1 MMTTSQHFFN
11 NPYAMFHGPPPKMG
25 PPESPHNNYALDLHT
40 TTKPRTLDREERPP
54 PYTPPPP
61 PTSPRFNADL
71 GAMDQQFCLRWN
83 NHPTNLTGVLTSL
96 LQREAL
102 CDVTLAC
109 EGETVKA
116 HQAILSACSPYFET
130 IFLQNHHPHP
140 IIYLKDVRYSEI
152 RSLLDFMYKGE
163 VNVGQSSLPMFLK
176 TAESLQVRGLTDNNN
191 LNYPSELDKHRD
203 ADISSPTG
211 RTAYGGGSTGGGP
224 GGLGMR
230 GERESRDRGRGDM
243 RDDLHSH
250 RSSSSL
256 SERSS
261 ATAAAVAAAVAAAS
275 GNASLQSAAA
285 SLGLTGGERSPSVG
299 SASAAA
305 AAVAAVVAAAAGRS
319 ASADVLNS
327 RGDAGSDRGSDR
339 GNDNS
344 VCGGVDR
351 DRGGVDERRDDLGQ
365 IDYSNQSKRDRDRE
379 VSTTPEHIIS
389 NKRRR
394 KNSSNCDN
402 LLTST
407 PNANV
412 QDRHYAQD
420 SQAPTNFKSSPV
432 PKSSAGGSGGGNT
445 SETEDS
451 GGRRDSPLSAGA
463 LSGGGG
469 NVNASS
475 GGMGLNQS
483 LSIKQELMDAQQQQQ
498 REHHVSLPPEYL
510 PPGALKHSEDMASLL
525 SSHSMQ
531 AADSREDHNDTKQLP
546 FDQSD
551 NIDGEIIDGG
561 GGGGGDGGGGRE
573 PEPGAIMATREGS
586 DGKGCDS
593 VELQHHNMHS
603 VQHTGKMDDLDDN
616 EDGTAGGGGGADDDD
631 DSNGVLAEARVH
643 HQQQQHCRR
652 ILSRHGSD
660 DHYADVTEV
669 AVEVDNEEINMNS
682 NNYNCQYKGDEL
694 SLSKIRCHQRDVY
707 SSHHQEGS
715 HLEHTS
721 HQQPSTS
728 SHRHMHHHHP
738 LHTHHHSLHESHVPH
753 QQHVAAA
760 PQSVIN
766 LGRCGSSSLDTLVAA
781 EAAAAALS
789 PTASSTSSASLQHQ
803 QHLYALQQH
812 HHHSQEQQQ
821 STMHHHH
828 HHAQQHASGGQ
839 HVANYHHGHHP
850 KLHPCT
856 NTSMVSSTAI
866 QSAVH
871 DSEHLTNT
879 SSSTSSVSASSAAA
893 AAAAAAAANRRD
905 HNIDYSL
912 LFVQLSGTLPTLY
925 RCVSC
930 NKIVSNRWH
939 HANIHRPQSHE
950 CPVCGQKFTRRD
962 NMKAHCKIK
971 HADIKDRFFS
981 HYVHM

>member
-140 IIYLKDVRYSEI
+140 IIYLKDVRYSEM

-211 RTAYGGGSTGGGP
+211 RTSYGAGGGAGGP
-224 GGLGMR
+224 GLGMR
-230 GERESRDRGRGDM
+230 GERESRDRGRGEM

-285 SLGLTGGERSPSVG
+285 TLGLTGGERSPSVG

-351 DRGGVDERRDDLGQ
+351 GGIDERRDDLGQ

-420 SQAPTNFKSSPV
+420 SQAPSNFKSSPV
-432 PKSSAGGSGGGNT
+432 PKSSTGGGGGGNT

-451 GGRRDSPLSAGA
+451 GGRRDSPLSASA
-463 LSGGGG
+463 LSGGG

-531 AADSREDHNDTKQLP
+531 AADSREDHNDAKQLP

-551 NIDGEIIDGG
+551 NIDGEIIE
-561 GGGGGDGGGGRE
+561 GGGDGDG
-573 PEPGAIMATREGS
+573 EGVVPMRASGEDS
-586 DGKGCDS
+586 DGNGKGCGNAAD
-593 VELQHHNMHS
+593 LQHHNMHN
-603 VQHTGKMDDLDDN
+603 VQRAGKLNDLNDN
-616 EDGTAGGGGGADDDD
+616 AEGGGGRNSAEDDDDD
-631 DSNGVLAEARVH
+631 DSNGISAESRVH
-643 HQQQQHCRR
+643 HQQQQSHCRR
-652 ILSRHGSD
+652 ILSRHDPDGG
-660 DHYADVTEV
+660 HYTDVTEV
-669 AVEVDNEEINMNS
+669 AVDVDNEEINMTNS
-682 NNYNCQYKGDEL
+682 SYNCQYKSDDL
-694 SLSKIRCHQRDVY
+694 SLTKIRCHQRDVY
-707 SSHHQEGS
+707 GHHQEPS
-715 HLEHTS
+715 HLDHAS
-721 HQQPSTS
+721 QQPST
-728 SHRHMHHHHP
+728 SHRHMHHHHHHP
-738 LHTHHHSLHESHVPH
+738 HHHSLHESHVPH

-803 QHLYALQQH
+803 QHMYALQQH
-812 HHHSQEQQQ
+812 HHHGQEQQQ
-821 STMHHHH
+821 QSSLHHHH
-828 HHAQQHASGGQ
+828 HHASQHGSGAQ

-856 NTSMVSSTAI
+856 NTSMVSSTAM
-866 QSAVH
+866 QSAAH

-879 SSSTSSVSASSAAA
+879 SSSTSSTSASSAAA

>member
-1 MMTTSQHFFN
+1 MPKTKTRDQKAAIVTFRVDWRKNNINKCCNNAMMTTSQHFFN

-551 NIDGEIIDGG
+551 NIDGSKAWHMRLTFERLSGG
-561 GGGGGDGGGGRE
+561 CNLHRCKLCGKVVTHIRNHYHVHFPGRFE
-573 PEPGAIMATREGS
+573 CPLCRATYTRS
-586 DGKGCDS
+586 DNLRTHCKFKHPMYNPDTRKF
-593 VELQHHNMHS
+593 ENM
-603 VQHTGKMDDLDDN
+603 
-616 EDGTAGGGGGADDDD
+616 GGATTATQ
-631 DSNGVLAEARVH
+631 SPTPTQL
-643 HQQQQHCRR
+643 
-652 ILSRHGSD
+652 
-660 DHYADVTEV
+660 
-669 AVEVDNEEINMNS
+669 
-682 NNYNCQYKGDEL
+682 
-694 SLSKIRCHQRDVY
+694 
-707 SSHHQEGS
+707 
-715 HLEHTS
+715 
-721 HQQPSTS
+721 
-728 SHRHMHHHHP
+728 
-738 LHTHHHSLHESHVPH
+738 
-753 QQHVAAA
+753 AAA
-760 PQSVIN
+760 SQ
-766 LGRCGSSSLDTLVAA
+766 AA
-781 EAAAAALS
+781 
-789 PTASSTSSASLQHQ
+789 
-803 QHLYALQQH
+803 
-812 HHHSQEQQQ
+812 
-821 STMHHHH
+821 M
-828 HHAQQHASGGQ
+828 
-839 HVANYHHGHHP
+839 
-850 KLHPCT
+850 
-856 NTSMVSSTAI
+856 
-866 QSAVH
+866 
-871 DSEHLTNT
+871 
-879 SSSTSSVSASSAAA
+879 AAA
-893 AAAAAAAANRRD
+893 AAAAAFNAAQQQQQREQQQREHHHQQQLQQHA
-905 HNIDYSL
+905 HNLTQQTQQL
-912 LFVQLSGTLPTLY
+912 LVQQMQQQQQQQQQQAVQMISQTVG
-925 RCVSC
+925 
-930 NKIVSNRWH
+930 H
-939 HANIHRPQSHE
+939 QQPQPHNATNE
-950 CPVCGQKFTRRD
+950 
-962 NMKAHCKIK
+962 
-971 HADIKDRFFS
+971 
-981 HYVHM
+981 

>member
-1 MMTTSQHFFN
+1 MPKTKTRDQKAAIVTFRVDWRKNNINKCCNNAMMTTSQHFFN

-510 PPGALKHSEDMASLL
+510 PTTINLDNPRQPKSGNNSNPKQVSFAETFS
-525 SSHSMQ
+525 
-531 AADSREDHNDTKQLP
+531 KQL
-546 FDQSD
+546 
-551 NIDGEIIDGG
+551 
-561 GGGGGDGGGGRE
+561 
-573 PEPGAIMATREGS
+573 
-586 DGKGCDS
+586 
-593 VELQHHNMHS
+593 QHEYEQFH
-603 VQHTGKMDDLDDN
+603 K
-616 EDGTAGGGGGADDDD
+616 
-631 DSNGVLAEARVH
+631 
-643 HQQQQHCRR
+643 QQQQQQQEQGR
-652 ILSRHGSD
+652 I
-660 DHYADVTEV
+660 
-669 AVEVDNEEINMNS
+669 
-682 NNYNCQYKGDEL
+682 
-694 SLSKIRCHQRDVY
+694 QRD
-707 SSHHQEGS
+707 
-715 HLEHTS
+715 
-721 HQQPSTS
+721 
-728 SHRHMHHHHP
+728 
-738 LHTHHHSLHESHVPH
+738 
-753 QQHVAAA
+753 
-760 PQSVIN
+760 
-766 LGRCGSSSLDTLVAA
+766 
-781 EAAAAALS
+781 
-789 PTASSTSSASLQHQ
+789 
-803 QHLYALQQH
+803 
-812 HHHSQEQQQ
+812 QEQQQ
-821 STMHHHH
+821 RSQQQQQSMIF
-828 HHAQQHASGGQ
+828 QHAVEVQ
-839 HVANYHHGHHP
+839 LQRLQQQTQQQIKNTWQQNVANIEMAATSTIQRLLQQQQQQQQQTY
-850 KLHPCT
+850 LANACEAST
-856 NTSMVSSTAI
+856 SRNTSGNANLSLTPAMSSLAAPAPPVSGTSRKNGRFRTNWLFLYDWL
-866 QSAVH
+866 QYDEHSNTMFCKFCRKWS
-871 DSEHLTNT
+871 SELPDIRT
-879 SSSTSSVSASSAAA
+879 SFVEGNSNFRLEIVNHHNKCKSH
-893 AAAAAAAANRRD
+893 RMCYEREKQEC
-905 HNIDYSL
+905 HNIQQKDVVVKTTSVL
-912 LFVQLSGTLPTLY
+912 ETELTKPETKQEKPTATTTQPPEIITIN
-925 RCVSC
+925 VGDDS
-930 NKIVSNRWH
+930 S
-939 HANIHRPQSHE
+939 
-950 CPVCGQKFTRRD
+950 
-962 NMKAHCKIK
+962 
-971 HADIKDRFFS
+971 
-981 HYVHM
+981 

>member
-140 IIYLKDVRYSEI
+140 IIYLKDVRYSEM

-211 RTAYGGGSTGGGP
+211 RTSYGAGGGAGGP
-224 GGLGMR
+224 GLGMR
-230 GERESRDRGRGDM
+230 GERESRDRGRGEM

-285 SLGLTGGERSPSVG
+285 TLGLTGGERSPSVG

-351 DRGGVDERRDDLGQ
+351 GGIDERRDDLGQ

-420 SQAPTNFKSSPV
+420 SQAPSNFKSSPV
-432 PKSSAGGSGGGNT
+432 PKSSTGGGGGGNT

-451 GGRRDSPLSAGA
+451 GGRRDSPLSASA
-463 LSGGGG
+463 LSGGG

-531 AADSREDHNDTKQLP
+531 AADSREDHNDAKQLP

-551 NIDGEIIDGG
+551 NIDAPRGRMSRTSFRRSSFSRTSSLSDSPPPHPAATYGLQFDAAIKNEYLLENIMRGANGG
-561 GGGGGDGGGGRE
+561 HHQNDQAHHQSLNQLHTLG
-573 PEPGAIMATREGS
+573 PATGNMGS
-586 DGKGCDS
+586 SG
-593 VELQHHNMHS
+593 HNMHHQMS
-603 VQHTGKMDDLDDN
+603 YHNMFTPSRDPGTMWRCRSCGK
-616 EDGTAGGGGGADDDD
+616 E
-631 DSNGVLAEARVH
+631 
-643 HQQQQHCRR
+643 
-652 ILSRHGSD
+652 
-660 DHYADVTEV
+660 VT
-669 AVEVDNEEINMNS
+669 
-682 NNYNCQYKGDEL
+682 
-694 SLSKIRCHQRDVY
+694 
-707 SSHHQEGS
+707 
-715 HLEHTS
+715 
-721 HQQPSTS
+721 
-728 SHRHMHHHHP
+728 
-738 LHTHHHSLHESHVPH
+738 
-753 QQHVAAA
+753 
-760 PQSVIN
+760 
-766 LGRCGSSSLDTLVAA
+766 
-781 EAAAAALS
+781 
-789 PTASSTSSASLQHQ
+789 
-803 QHLYALQQH
+803 
-812 HHHSQEQQQ
+812 
-821 STMHHHH
+821 
-828 HHAQQHASGGQ
+828 
-839 HVANYHHGHHP
+839 
-850 KLHPCT
+850 
-856 NTSMVSSTAI
+856 
-866 QSAVH
+866 
-871 DSEHLTNT
+871 
-879 SSSTSSVSASSAAA
+879 
-893 AAAAAAAANRRD
+893 
-905 HNIDYSL
+905 
-912 LFVQLSGTLPTLY
+912 
-925 RCVSC
+925 
-930 NKIVSNRWH
+930 NRWH
-939 HANIHRPQSHE
+939 HFHSHTAQRSN
-950 CPVCGQKFTRRD
+950 CPYCPATYSRIDTLRSHLRV
-962 NMKAHCKIK
+962 K
-971 HADIKDRFFS
+971 HSDRLLKLGS
-981 HYVHM
+981 SM